1 MNTKKIIANTTL
13 LILIFSICGYS
24 QKVKKTPCYFHDI
37 PLGYYYPF
45 ETYAYITDSTWSL
58 ARNKL
63 KQVVLLP
70 SPKKIDEWEIQNSEE
85 ANCIINKVADI
96 NWKGK
101 EKQEVTDFLK
111 NTIVSLFKYQGIL
124 KEEDKKHIIK
134 EDGCP
139 ISIGESIFIP
149 YNMLWAIQKIDK
161 KEGFNTVTEIWDK
174 FKYDNEYDAWFRYLA
189 LQNMDSICLVEP
201 KVIDFL
207 TKIKNSTEWQPLS
220 QQDVPRKMIERMLLK
235 DLLFKEKNKIKR
247 WQFLYQTLKEDK
259 NVDILNNKNA
269 SFFYEKYDIAK
280 EVESV
285 IDIKLLFQLVKN
297 SQSEEEKYFFLYML
311 SRNLYDKIALDGSSK
326 NQKILKQYKKEV
338 QQFYSEN
345 PQAKIN
351 QKDKPKYFL
360 NAFANEFKKYETQ

>member
-1 MNTKKIIANTTL
+1 LNSLNTAIKRL
-13 LILIFSICGYS
+13 L
-24 QKVKKTPCYFHDI
+24 D
-37 PLGYYYPF
+37 
-45 ETYAYITDSTWSL
+45 
-58 ARNKL
+58 
-63 KQVVLLP
+63 
-70 SPKKIDEWEIQNSEE
+70 
-85 ANCIINKVADI
+85 
-96 NWKGK
+96 
-101 EKQEVTDFLK
+101 
-111 NTIVSLFKYQGIL
+111 YQSFF
-124 KEEDKKHIIK
+124 KEEDKKYIRDK
-134 EDGCP
+134 QGCP
-139 ISIGESIFIP
+139 ISIGESIYIP
-149 YNMLWAIQKIDK
+149 YDMLWPIQEINRN
-161 KEGFNTVTEIWDK
+161 EGFNTATKIWNNLN
-174 FKYDNEYDAWFRYLA
+174 YNNEYDNQLRNMA

-311 SRNLYDKIALDGSSK
+311 SRNLYDKIALDGSNKNK
-326 NQKILKQYKKEV
+326 NQKYLKQYKKEV

-351 QKDKPKYFL
+351 QKDKPNYFL